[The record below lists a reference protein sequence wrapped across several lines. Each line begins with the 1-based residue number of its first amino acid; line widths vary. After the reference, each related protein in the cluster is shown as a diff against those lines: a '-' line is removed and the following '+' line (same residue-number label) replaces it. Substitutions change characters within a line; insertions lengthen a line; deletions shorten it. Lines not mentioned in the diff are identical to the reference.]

1 MPIITRKIELKIV
14 KDGLTDEEYDQQ
26 WKYLYQIN
34 NTIYLAANRIS
45 THCLFND
52 EYEMRLKLHM
62 PRYKEIEKELKKLDS
77 DKKTSDKEI
86 RDRLLNERKELDEDV
101 KNKKKDFLQ
110 CSKQNSTYQLV
121 SKEFKQ
127 YIPSDILANLNQK
140 IQENYNN
147 NQKKIESGER
157 ALSTYKKGME
167 IPFSVRE
174 NKRLKLFIKEEGIY
188 LKWFKEILFRLEFG
202 KDASNNRCIVERLI
216 ESDKQ
221 QKKNKGEDY
230 VANNSSIKLIK
241 KGNDKSTRIFLL
253 LSIDIPAKKQVLDK
267 EVVLGVDLGIKC
279 PLYLAINKNDNFK
292 MQIGDI
298 EHFHNQRTMFQ
309 KRFKS
314 LQKLMCTQGGHG
326 RKKKLEPLEKLKE
339 KERNWVHTQNHVY
352 SREVI
357 KQALKHNAGT
367 IHMESLKDF
376 GKGKEGYVKDEYKYL
391 LRYWSYYELQSMI
404 EYKAK
409 LEGIEVKYIDPA
421 YTSQTCSYCGER
433 GERKKQE
440 EFVCTN
446 PQCKRRGE
454 KINADFNAARNIAMS
469 KKIVKDN

>member
-86 RDRLLNERKELDEDV
+86 RDRLLNERKELDENV

-167 IPFSVRE
+167 IPFSIRE

-216 ESDKQ
+216 ESDRQ
-221 QKKNKGEDY
+221 QKNKGEDY
-230 VANNSSIKLIK
+230 VANNSSIKLVK
-241 KGNDKSTRIFLL
+241 YGKSTRIFLL

-298 EHFHNQRTMFQ
+298 EHFHNQRMMFQ

-357 KQALKHNAGT
+357 KQALKQNAGT

-469 KKIVKDN
+469 KKIVER